1 MHMHMHMHMRMC
13 WHIADVRRK
22 KTFVLLSSPA
32 LDVRLMTALQVLQVH
47 ARRVEQLFHHS
58 SSSATEVYPYLT
70 PHLGAP
76 PPAAVP

>member
-13 WHIADVRRK
+13 GHIADV
-22 KTFVLLSSPA
+22 
-32 LDVRLMTALQVLQVH
+32 VLQVH
-47 ARRVEQLFHHS
+47 ARRVEQLFHRS